1 MIQRLSLEPT
11 YPPTY
16 LPNINV
22 WLNDFDRKIFFYFF
36 RPVDFQ
42 SKMMWWT
49 TLAKKNVSLS
59 LIICVLFVCLSVFSS
74 VLYACLSVSQHHS
87 PMTLYIFFSTYIY
100 QSPCV
105 SVCVI
110 QPVAFNVSVISISMC
125 LATFTAY
132 LGSKRLQQTK

>member
-59 LIICVLFVCLSVFSS
+59 LIICVLFVCLSLLLSCMPVSLSHSITHLWLCIYFSPR
-74 VLYACLSVSQHHS
+74 VC
-87 PMTLYIFFSTYIY
+87 IY

-105 SVCVI
+105 SLCVI

-125 LATFTAY
+125 LGTFTAY
-132 LGSKRLQQTK
+132 LGSKRLQQT